1 MRRVRIID
9 ESECNLN
16 LVGVLRYEDGIDMG
30 EEVVMVTSKGE
41 AVAVCIAQMTTATLA
56 SCDHGTV
63 ANIKR
68 VLMERDT
75 YPRKWGLGAHKT
87 SILHYIITLQ

>member
-1 MRRVRIID
+1 M
-9 ESECNLN
+9 
-16 LVGVLRYEDGIDMG
+16 LRYEDGIDIG

-75 YPRKWGLGAHKT
+75 YPRKWGLGMCLLPQFIPTIYT
-87 SILHYIITLQ
+87 SISTPGDI